1 MRAFYQG
8 YAEFKDYRTPALN
21 AKDTARLDAE
31 VWVPGG
37 FGGDFAVL
45 DLGCGTGR
53 HLAYFSAKGINK
65 LTGVEFDEKAVAA
78 APEELRGSIHCTDIL
93 EFLGKDAAHYN
104 RITCFDILEHF
115 SKEDGLELLKRLVP
129 RLSAG
134 GAVLVKVPNAA
145 SPWGAGF
152 QYGDLT
158 HITAFTPDSL
168 AQMAAAA
175 GLKAESFWGHQLG
188 SPARRLRS
196 RILHRILGWLIASP
210 PQIWDGNFFALLR
223 RRPPAG

>member
-8 YAEFKDYRTPALN
+8 YAEFKDYRTPALKR
-21 AKDTARLDAE
+21 KDTARLDAE
-31 VWVPGG
+31 VWRPGG
-37 FGGDFAVL
+37 FDGDFAVL

-93 EFLGKDAAHYN
+93 EFLSVDAAHYD
-104 RITCFDILEHF
+104 RVVCFDILEHF

-129 RLSAG
+129 RLNTG
-134 GAVLVKVPNAA
+134 GAILVKVPNAA

-158 HITAFTPDSL
+158 HI
-168 AQMAAAA
+168 
-175 GLKAESFWGHQLG
+175 
-188 SPARRLRS
+188 
-196 RILHRILGWLIASP
+196 
-210 PQIWDGNFFALLR
+210 
-223 RRPPAG
+223 